1 MPTVDLSDPNDDE
14 DDWLRRLFSQQP
26 TPSAPAAP
34 AGLSLNGQ
42 QPQPQPAPASSAGPN
57 SPPPYQ
63 ASNIDWSG
71 PTMPT
76 FPANPADPRYSMPA
90 RIGSALGIEAGRAGQ
105 GLWNAATLPGDI
117 ATGKTTMADPQA
129 QQRVMDLAS
138 AATFGPRGSAPESA
152 LTTGWAPG
160 AWNKLSQLKQDHP
173 RHADFID
180 GLANLTPDQ
189 ARTMPPFSSDLHN
202 SLLDD
207 VLNAH
212 NDDLSL
218 VNRVRGGSPYA
229 SIPLREMRGQPFN
242 DPGPASSLLQPPP
255 RLTLQDFLYGSQ
267 PPAAQTPPFVW
278 GREASTI
285 PTFRLEQPNM
295 PPFPANDP
303 RAVAQPTT
311 PRPWPPPRGMT
322 LGPGE
327 LGA

>member
-1 MPTVDLSDPNDDE
+1 MDSV
-14 DDWLRRLFSQQP
+14 FSN
-26 TPSAPAAP
+26 
-34 AGLSLNGQ
+34 L
-42 QPQPQPAPASSAGPN
+42 
-57 SPPPYQ
+57 PPL
-63 ASNIDWSG
+63 
-71 PTMPT
+71 PT
-76 FPANPADPRYSMPA
+76 FPANPSDQRYSMLA
-90 RIGSALGIEAGRAGQ
+90 RIGSALGIEGKRIGQ
-105 GLWNAATLPGDI
+105 GLWNAATLSGDV

-129 QQRVMDLAS
+129 QTRVMDLAS
-138 AATFGPRGSAPESA
+138 AATFGPRAPAPEGA

-160 AWNKLSQLKQDHP
+160 AWKKLSELKQNHP

-180 GLANLTPDQ
+180 GLSDLTPDQ
-189 ARTMPPFSSDLHN
+189 ARTMPPFSSDIHN

-218 VNRVRGGSPYA
+218 VDRVRGGSPYA
-229 SIPLREMRGQPFN
+229 QIPLREMRGQPFD

-255 RLTLQDFLYGSQ
+255 
-267 PPAAQTPPFVW
+267 FVW
-278 GREASTI
+278 GRAASTP
-285 PTFRLEQPNM
+285 PTFQLQQPNM

-303 RAVAQPTT
+303 RAVAPPPT

>member
-1 MPTVDLSDPNDDE
+1 MDSVFANLP
-14 DDWLRRLFSQQP
+14 
-26 TPSAPAAP
+26 
-34 AGLSLNGQ
+34 
-42 QPQPQPAPASSAGPN
+42 PQ
-57 SPPPYQ
+57 
-63 ASNIDWSG
+63 
-71 PTMPT
+71 PT

-90 RIGSALGIEAGRAGQ
+90 RIGSAIGIEAKRIGQ

-129 QQRVMDLAS
+129 QNRVMDLAS
-138 AATFGPRGSAPESA
+138 AATFGPGASAPEGA

-160 AWNKLSQLKQDHP
+160 AWKKLSELKQNHP

-180 GLANLTPDQ
+180 GLADLTPDQ

-212 NDDLSL
+212 NQDLSL
-218 VNRVRGGSPYA
+218 VDRVRGGSPYA
-229 SIPLREMRGQPFN
+229 SIPLREMRGQPFD
-242 DPGPASSLLQPPP
+242 DPGPASSLLQ
-255 RLTLQDFLYGSQ
+255 Q
-267 PPAAQTPPFVW
+267 PQSPATQPASTPFVW
-278 GREASTI
+278 GREASTT

-303 RAVAQPTT
+303 RATPPPAL
-311 PRPWPPPRGMT
+311 PRPWPPPQGMT

-327 LGA
+327 LGV